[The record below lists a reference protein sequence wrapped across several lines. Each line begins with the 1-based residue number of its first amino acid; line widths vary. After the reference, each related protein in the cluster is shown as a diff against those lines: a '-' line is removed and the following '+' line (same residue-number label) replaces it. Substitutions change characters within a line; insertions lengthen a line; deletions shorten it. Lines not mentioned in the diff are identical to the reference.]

1 MDLTDRSIQ
10 FMAEQTLTVAA
21 LKNNVDNMRSL
32 KQDMEE
38 RMRRMIA
45 DAKAREVEL
54 QKSPQIAS
62 ERTIKQL
69 QDEANALRVRV
80 GQRVLFVLLRIE
92 KAPHCTGC
100 CETQSPR
107 MSGVNSADLAQ
118 WNERFQKYDG
128 ICWLNM

>member
-10 FMAEQTLTVAA
+10 FMAEQTLYVAA
-21 LKNNVDNMRSL
+21 LKNDVEKMRSL
-32 KQDMEE
+32 EQDMEE

-54 QKSPQIAS
+54 LKSPQIAS

-69 QDEANALRVRV
+69 QDEANGLRVRV

-92 KAPHCTGC
+92 KALYCTEC
-100 CETQSPR
+100 CEEQSR
-107 MSGVNSADLAQ
+107 G
-118 WNERFQKYDG
+118 
-128 ICWLNM
+128 